1 MTVPGS
7 HQQKPKEGGR
17 MANLEDMTQKE
28 LLLELFALTD
38 QITPLWNRLDS
49 VTRWLAVKTGKAGRE
64 GGYAKPE
71 LM

>member
-1 MTVPGS
+1 
-7 HQQKPKEGGR
+7 